1 MLNNN
6 AFWEL
11 LWSIGASTTT
21 MSIKDS
27 KWWLFPTTF
36 PYRLTI
42 EQLSNSLVTKREIV
56 EVTNKTGDTFTITR
70 AVETCP
76 LNSDA
81 ITQTQTAQ
89 SFTDGALVQ
98 MRFTWWIYNDLYT
111 EVYTNIPA
119 DLSLKLDKTTYNSE
133 KIAYAS
139 SSTWN
144 DDYVVSISDVISL
157 TDWQTFKIKADVWNT
172 WTATLNVNSLWAK
185 TLKKLKASAFADLET
200 GDLIANQIYFAIY
213 NSSNGWFFQ
222 FSIDVA
228 QVVVPDVG
236 STKSTIVAWENIT
249 SWNALYIHTDWKVYK
264 TDASNSS
271 KINFVWF
278 ATNTISSWW
287 NVVVDTSWI
296 SNTQSWLTAWSN
308 YYLTSTAWA
317 ISTTAWTNIAHIW
330 TAISWNLILLKAYEQ
345 IKSWTWTKDCNE
357 WNAAIVITHNLWKI
371 PKIINMISWLSN
383 SNMENNSSSYYYNNV
398 NLLNWNYIWQYNS
411 MYKGTTYI
419 WNQQIEINTSN
430 IFYLTLKNWWVSY
443 TFTWTISNIT
453 ATQMTLNYTKTWS
466 WSPNCSISYVWK
478 VE

>member
-133 KIAYAS
+133 KIAYTS

-287 NVVVDTSWI
+287 NVVVDTAWI
-296 SNTQSWLTAWSN
+296 SNTQSWLVISYDYFLANTAWWISN
-308 YYLTSTAWA
+308 TAWTNVVSVWKA
-317 ISTTAWTNIAHIW
+317 ISTTW
-330 TAISWNLILLKAYEQ
+330 
-345 IKSWTWTKDCNE
+345 
-357 WNAAIVITHNLWKI
+357 
-371 PKIINMISWLSN
+371 
-383 SNMENNSSSYYYNNV
+383 
-398 NLLNWNYIWQYNS
+398 
-411 MYKGTTYI
+411 
-419 WNQQIEINTSN
+419 IEINNIDKYNSKYSN
-430 IFYLTLKNWWVSY
+430 SFDVVELSTNWDNWWQSQYTLTLNHSLWKNPKMITIHWNYWSNSYPGSNWTWVVWKNKCTVFSLSNTFY
-443 TFTWTISNIT
+443 TDRCMHSWDWSNYIYWIITWYWLTTIDIT
-453 ATQMTLNYTKTWS
+453 FLKTWS
-466 WSPNCSISYVWK
+466 WFWWATWYWIMTLYA
-478 VE
+478 